1 MQILIFIF
9 KLFYDLYFDNI
20 MPAATEGSRLM
31 HTWYLVTEAELQKY
45 KRREILKL
53 NCRFVTML
61 PNMQESSEN
70 NLKKCWRELLDL
82 AAFFLC
88 FLIVISNGLIIPR
101 VLHLGHWDYFS

>member
-1 MQILIFIF
+1 MQILIFIL

-20 MPAATEGSRLM
+20 VYAESSTESSSLM

-70 NLKKCWRELLDL
+70 NLKKCWGELLDL

-88 FLIVISNGLIIPR
+88 FLILISKVMG
-101 VLHLGHWDYFS
+101 S